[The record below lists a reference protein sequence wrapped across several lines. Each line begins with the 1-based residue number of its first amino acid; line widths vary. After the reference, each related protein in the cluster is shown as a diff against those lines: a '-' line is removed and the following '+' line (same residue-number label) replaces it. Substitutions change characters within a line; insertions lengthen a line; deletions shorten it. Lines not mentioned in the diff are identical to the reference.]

1 MSKLDIKET
10 KSAPSVLLD
19 PEKGRFE
26 IRGNSF
32 LDNAH
37 EFFTPVINWIKEYEK
52 SPNEETR
59 VVFDLTYINTSS
71 QRMVFDFL
79 KSLNNIHKSGKKVL
93 VEWLYDENDD
103 DLRDVGND
111 LLSFMD
117 FPFKVLVKVS

>member
-1 MSKLDIKET
+1 MTKLEIKET

-19 PEKGRFE
+19 IESGRFE

-37 EFFTPVINWIKEYEK
+37 EFFVPVLNWMKEYEK
-52 SPNEETR
+52 NPLPETK
-59 VVFDLTYINTSS
+59 VLFDLTYINTSS

-79 KSLNNIHKSGKKVL
+79 KLLNNMHKAGHKVL
-93 VEWLYDENDD
+93 VEWLYDENDE